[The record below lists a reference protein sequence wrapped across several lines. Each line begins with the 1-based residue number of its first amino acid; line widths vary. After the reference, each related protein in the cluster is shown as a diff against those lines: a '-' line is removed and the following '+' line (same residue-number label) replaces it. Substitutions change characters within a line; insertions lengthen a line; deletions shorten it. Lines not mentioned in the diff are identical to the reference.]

1 MQDTLFLQFYNQ
13 IKGSYYDLCNGFS
26 DTYDLCLSKGEFF
39 WTEHETDRAKWHD
52 EATYTKRKLPI
63 EKGTVY
69 ISAIYVNHLYQAYIW
84 AREYPEINVVVG
96 GPVAAERIMT
106 EGKWNPIY
114 IEVDKNVTLPKNLTV
129 TGKSVEDWFGVP
141 NFSGNWKLDIPR
153 DIPSDSK
160 IYFSYTLDNRC
171 YWKKC
176 IYCNIA
182 LHAEEVFRERKR
194 IDCEFAD
201 VDHEG
206 IKIVRLNT
214 GSITPKFLREVLPTL
229 PNRPDLDYRLFIRS
243 GTVETRA
250 LADALKKMN
259 GNIPN
264 LVLGFGMEF
273 PSNRM
278 LKYAGKGF
286 TTDELLDFLHLSK
299 AHGLKINA
307 NFMLGWNNLIDDD
320 ISELETFMAAMPEDA
335 VTTAQIRWLLA
346 HPYAEVH
353 DTYEGEPTWIGPF
366 YEGFRVDVNDEQKA
380 LNRQALDIVKTYS
393 RTKNFEVQGLVSIR
407 QYMQ

>member
-13 IKGSYYDLCNGFS
+13 IKGSYYDLCNGYS
-26 DTYDLCLSKGEFF
+26 DTYDLCLSKGDFY
-39 WTEHETDRAKWHD
+39 WTEHETDRSLWHD
-52 EATYTKRKLPI
+52 DATYIDRKLPI
-63 EKGTVY
+63 EKGRIY
-69 ISAIYVNHLYQAYIW
+69 ISAIYSNHLYQAYMW
-84 AREYPEINVVVG
+84 AKIYPEIEFVVG
-96 GPVAAERIMT
+96 GPVAAERMMT

-114 IEVDKNVTLPKNLTV
+114 IEVDKNITLPKNLTV

-141 NFSGNWKLDIPR
+141 NFSGEWKLDIPNE
-153 DIPSDSK
+153 IPGDSK

-201 VDHEG
+201 IEHAG
-206 IKIVRLNT
+206 MKIVRLNT
-214 GSITPKFLREVLPTL
+214 GSITPKFLREVLPVL

-243 GTVETRA
+243 GAVETRA
-250 LADALKKMN
+250 LEDGLKKMN

-286 TTDELLDFLHLSK
+286 TTNELLDFLHLSK
-299 AHGLKINA
+299 DYGLKINA
-307 NFMLGWNNLIDDD
+307 NFMLGWNNLIEDDVK
-320 ISELETFMAAMPEDA
+320 ELEAFMAAMPEDA

-346 HPYAEVH
+346 HPFAEVH
-353 DTYEGEPTWIGPF
+353 DTYKGEPTWIGPF

-380 LNRQALDIVKTYS
+380 LNRQALDIVKKYS
-393 RTKNFEVQGLVSIR
+393 RIKNFEVQGLVSIR

>member
-1 MQDTLFLQFYNQ
+1 MKETLFLQFYNQ
-13 IKGSYYDLCNGFS
+13 IKGAYYDLCNGYS
-26 DTYDLCLSKGEFF
+26 DTYDLCRSKGDFF
-39 WTEHETDRAKWHD
+39 WTVHETDRGKWYD
-52 EATYTKRKLPI
+52 DATYIGRKLPI
-63 EKGTVY
+63 DKGTIY
-69 ISAIYVNHLYQAYIW
+69 ISAIYSNHLYQAYIW
-84 AREYPEINVVVG
+84 AQEYPEINFVVG
-96 GPVAAERIMT
+96 GPVAAERTMMA
-106 EGKWNPIY
+106 GKWNPVY
-114 IEVDKNVTLPKNLTV
+114 IKVDKKVSLPKNLTV

-141 NFSGNWKLDIPR
+141 NFSGKWKLVLPGDIPG
-153 DIPSDSK
+153 DSK

-201 VDHEG
+201 VNHAG
-206 IKIVRLNT
+206 MKIVRLNT
-214 GSITPKFLREVLPTL
+214 GSITPKFLREALPAL

-250 LADALKKMN
+250 LEEALQQLN

-286 TTDELLDFLHLSK
+286 TTGELLAFLHLCK
-299 AHGLKINA
+299 AYGLKINA
-307 NFMLGWNNLIDDD
+307 NFMLGWNNLIEDDLRA
-320 ISELETFMAAMPEDA
+320 LETFMAAMPEDA

-346 HPYAEVH
+346 HPFARVH
-353 DTYEGEPTWIGPF
+353 DTYEGEPLWVGPF
-366 YEGFRVDVNDEQKA
+366 YEGFRVAVNDEQKA
-380 LNRQALDIVKTYS
+380 LNRQALDIVKEYS
-393 RTKNFEVQGLVSIR
+393 RIKHFEVQGLVSIR

>member
-13 IKGSYYDLCNGFS
+13 IKGSYYDLCNGYS
-26 DTYDLCLSKGEFF
+26 DTYDLCRSKGEFF
-39 WTEHETDRAKWHD
+39 WTEHETDQSKWHD
-52 EATYTKRKLPI
+52 DATYTKRQLPI

-69 ISAIYVNHLYQAYIW
+69 VSAVYVNHLYQAYMW
-84 AREYPEINVVVG
+84 AKAYPEINFVVG

-106 EGKWNPIY
+106 PGKWNPIY

-141 NFSGNWKLDIPR
+141 NFSGRWKLDIPG
-153 DIPSDSK
+153 DVPGDSK
-160 IYFSYTLDNRC
+160 VYFSYTLDNRC

-194 IDCEFAD
+194 IDCEFGD
-201 VDHEG
+201 VDHAG
-206 IKIVRLNT
+206 LKIVRLNT
-214 GSITPKFLREVLPTL
+214 GSITPKFLRDVLPVL
-229 PNRPDLDYRLFIRS
+229 PNRPDLDYRMFIRS
-243 GTVETRA
+243 GKVETRA
-250 LADALKKMN
+250 LEAALKRM
-259 GNIPN
+259 GGDIPN

-278 LKYAGKGF
+278 LTYAGKGF
-286 TTDELLDFLHLSK
+286 TTGELLDFLNLCK
-299 AHGLKINA
+299 AYGLKINA
-307 NFMLGWNNLIDDD
+307 NFMLGWNNLIEDDLK
-320 ISELETFMAAMPEDA
+320 ELASFMEKMPEDA

-346 HPYAEVH
+346 HPFAEVH

-366 YEGFRVDVNDEQKA
+366 YEGFRVEIDDEQKA
-380 LNRQALDIVKTYS
+380 LNRQALEIVKHYS
-393 RTKNFEVQGLVSIR
+393 RIKNFEVQGLVSIR